1 MRYMRYQSV
10 LCTPPL
16 GDQKPSAL
24 LQGMLAELD
33 PAEAAAPG
41 PWIRWLWFNL
51 LPEQIRVHL
60 LQPAMLEGAEQ
71 VTLLDLAVMADL
83 RHTKDSQHVD
93 SVAALL
99 DRPASNGLRCTGQ
112 NSAGKKE
119 LEHPDWC
126 FFHNCFGS
134 KVKKCKPGCQ
144 WKAEN

>member
-51 LPEQIRVHL
+51 LPEQIRAHL

-71 VTLLDLAVMADL
+71 VPLLDLAAMPDL
-83 RHTKDSQHVD
+83 RHTKNSRHLDFVACVV
-93 SVAALL
+93 SV
-99 DRPASNGLRCTGQ
+99 
-112 NSAGKKE
+112 
-119 LEHPDWC
+119 
-126 FFHNCFGS
+126 
-134 KVKKCKPGCQ
+134 
-144 WKAEN
+144 